1 MSNPR
6 KYIAKK
12 ERVDASDLE
21 LTEKVVF
28 INRVAK
34 VMKGGRRFHF
44 TAIVVVGD
52 MAGHVGAAMGKAT
65 EVPEAIRKAGTIARK
80 HMISVPMSNTTIPHP
95 LLVNFG
101 AARVLMKPAPPGT
114 GLIAGGGVRAVLE
127 MAGVKDVVAKS
138 LGSNNPA
145 NTVKATMLGAL
156 AAPLARRGAPAPARD
171 LPGGVRWQ
179 LSCASPG
186 RRARSATSTTRSAR
200 SRRSVSGGWAT
211 ASSTAITAPC
221 VV

>member
-12 ERVDASDLE
+12 ERVDPSDLD
-21 LTEKVVF
+21 LSEKVVF

-80 HMISVPMSNTTIPHP
+80 HMISVPMSGTTVPAPAARP
-95 LLVNFG
+95 LWRGEG
-101 AARVLMKPAPPGT
+101 AHQARPARARVLSPVAACAPCWRWPASRMPSPSRSAPT
-114 GLIAGGGVRAVLE
+114 TQPTLSRPRCSALSRMRSPDQV
-127 MAGVKDVVAKS
+127 
-138 LGSNNPA
+138 
-145 NTVKATMLGAL
+145 L
-156 AAPLARRGAPAPARD
+156 AAPAR
-171 LPGGVRWQ
+171 
-179 LSCASPG
+179 
-186 RRARSATSTTRSAR
+186 R
-200 SRRSVSGGWAT
+200 SRRRRPLAVRLRITWKKS
-211 ASSTAITAPC
+211 AIGYREQPEAHD
-221 VV
+221 

>member
-6 KYIAKK
+6 RYIAKK
-12 ERVDASDLE
+12 ERLDPSELE
-21 LTEKVVF
+21 LSEKVVF

-44 TAIVVVGD
+44 TAVVVVGD

-65 EVPEAIRKAGTIARK
+65 EVPEAIRKAGTVARK
-80 HMISVPMSNTTIPHP
+80 HMITVPMTGSTIPHP
-95 LLVNFG
+95 LWVHFG

-127 MAGVKDVVAKS
+127 MAGVKDAVAKS

-145 NTVKATMLGAL
+145 NAVKATMLGLSRLRSPEEA
-156 AAPLARRGAPAPARD
+156 LARRRAVSQEAS
-171 LPGGVRWQ
+171 LGG
-179 LSCASPG
+179 
-186 RRARSATSTTRSAR
+186 
-200 SRRSVSGGWAT
+200 
-211 ASSTAITAPC
+211 
-221 VV
+221 

>member
-6 KYIAKK
+6 KYIAKR
-12 ERVDASDLE
+12 ERVDASDIE
-21 LTEKVVF
+21 VSEKVVF

-65 EVPEAIRKAGTIARK
+65 EVPEAIRKAGTVARK
-80 HMISVPMSNTTIPHP
+80 HMISVPMKNTSLPHP
-95 LLVNFG
+95 LLVRFG
-101 AARVLMKPAPPGT
+101 AAKVLIKPAPAGT

-127 MAGVKDVVAKS
+127 MAGVKDAVAKS

-145 NTVKATMLGAL
+145 NTVKATILALSQLRSPEEVL
-156 AAPLARRGAPAPARD
+156 AARRKISPE
-171 LPGGVRWQ
+171 
-179 LSCASPG
+179 ASIG
-186 RRARSATSTTRSAR
+186 S
-200 SRRSVSGGWAT
+200 
-211 ASSTAITAPC
+211 
-221 VV
+221 